1 MKFKIGEKNDKKTK
15 PYWYQRLG
23 YPKNYE
29 CIYLVFKVDPTPI
42 RERED
47 LKSSFPLMG
56 GALFEVIEPKTSEGV
71 KSLKKRGEGISHLC
85 FEVDDIE
92 EVKKWIARGIRLQG
106 SGIRNR
112 PGRKVAFF
120 EPADTF
126 GIMIQLV
133 QFEEDR
139 TGSPY

>member
-1 MKFKIGEKNDKKTK
+1 MIKKLNHIGISVRDVEKTMDLFTS
-15 PYWYQRLG
+15 
-23 YPKNYE
+23 
-29 CIYLVFKVDPTPI
+29 VFKVDATPI

-56 GALFEVIEPKTSEGV
+56 DALFEVIEPKTSEGIEN
-71 KSLKKRGEGISHLC
+71 LKKRGEGISHLC
-85 FEVDDIE
+85 FEVDNIEE
-92 EVKKWIARGIRLQG
+92 EVKLWVARGLRLQG

-120 EPADTF
+120 EPRDTF
-126 GIMIQLV
+126 GVMIQLV
-133 QFEEDR
+133 QFEGDR

>member
-1 MKFKIGEKNDKKTK
+1 MIKKLNHIGISVLDIEKTMDLFTSA
-15 PYWYQRLG
+15 
-23 YPKNYE
+23 
-29 CIYLVFKVDPTPI
+29 FKVDSVVI
-42 RERED
+42 RERDD

-56 GALFEVIEPKTSEGV
+56 DALFEGIEPKTREGIQA
-71 KSLKKRGEGISHLC
+71 LEKRGEGISHLC
-85 FEVDDIE
+85 FEVDNIEE
-92 EVKKWIARGIRLQG
+92 EVKSWVAKGLRLRG

-120 EPADTF
+120 EPKDTF
-126 GIMIQLV
+126 GIMIQLI

>member
-1 MKFKIGEKNDKKTK
+1 MIKKLNHIGISIRDINKTMELFGK
-15 PYWYQRLG
+15 
-23 YPKNYE
+23 
-29 CIYLVFKVDPTPI
+29 VFKVEPTPI

-47 LKSSFPLMG
+47 LKASFPLMG
-56 GALFEVIEPKTSEGV
+56 DALFEVIEPKTDEAI

-85 FEVDDIE
+85 FEVDNIEE
-92 EVKKWIARGIRLQG
+92 EVKSWVAKGLRLQG

-120 EPADTF
+120 ESEDTF
-126 GIMIQLV
+126 GVTIQLV
-133 QFEEDR
+133 QFEGDR

>member
-1 MKFKIGEKNDKKTK
+1 MIKKLNHIGISVLDIEKTME
-15 PYWYQRLG
+15 LFTS
-23 YPKNYE
+23 
-29 CIYLVFKVDPTPI
+29 VFKVDSPGI

-56 GALFEVIEPKTSEGV
+56 DALLEVIEPKTSEGIEA
-71 KSLKKRGEGISHLC
+71 LKKRGEGISHLC
-85 FEVDDIE
+85 FEVDNIEE
-92 EVKKWIARGIRLQG
+92 EVKSWVAKGLHLRG

-112 PGRKVAFF
+112 PGRRVVFF
-120 EPADTF
+120 EPEDTF
-126 GIMIQLV
+126 GVLVQLV

>member
-1 MKFKIGEKNDKKTK
+1 MIKKLNHIGISVLDIEKTMDLFTS
-15 PYWYQRLG
+15 
-23 YPKNYE
+23 
-29 CIYLVFKVDPTPI
+29 VFKADSPGI
-42 RERED
+42 RERDD

-56 GALFEVIEPKTSEGV
+56 DALLEVIEPKTSEGI
-71 KSLKKRGEGISHLC
+71 KTLKKRGEGISHLC
-85 FEVDDIE
+85 FEVDNIEE
-92 EVKKWIARGIRLQG
+92 EVKSWVAKGLRLRG

-126 GIMIQLV
+126 GVTIQLV
-133 QFEEDR
+133 QFEKDR